1 MAKFEI
7 YKGDSTDTK
16 QCWRWRLKDDNH
28 AIIAT
33 GGEGFLKE
41 SVKPS
46 IKNIQGEITLNTLIC
61 EDGSDDED
69 SKVYRFA
76 YFESEKDEQWYWRLQ
91 AGGNNKIVAIGNE
104 DFVSK
109 DSVIRSIENVR
120 EEMCR
125 AGIVFENPKDDPAY
139 DAKEENKEKETNKKK
154 GVAGS

>member
-7 YKGDSTDTK
+7 YKDGSTDTK
-16 QCWRWRLKDDNH
+16 QCWRWRLKDNNH
-28 AIIAT
+28 EKIAK

-46 IKNIQGEITLNTLIC
+46 IKNIQGKITLNTLIC

-76 YFESEKDEQWYWRLQ
+76 YSESGKDKQWYWRLQ
-91 AGGNNKIVAIGNE
+91 AGGNNETVAEGGE
-104 DFVSK
+104 GFVSK

-154 GVAGS
+154 GVPGS